1 MAAARKSGL
10 KARLSQNLLTFWA
23 WVQRFVIGDFGA
35 KAVNLGE
42 ADLVVKGVLVVFVFD
57 LRLSEYSLTMPD

>member
-1 MAAARKSGL
+1 MAAGRKSRL
-10 KARLSQNLLTFWA
+10 KPRLSQNLLTFWVS
-23 WVQRFVIGDFGA
+23 VQRFVVGHFGE

-42 ADLVVKGVLVVFVFD
+42 RRFVVKGVLVVFVFD

>member
-1 MAAARKSGL
+1 VAAGRKSRL
-10 KARLSQNLLTFWA
+10 KPRLSQNLLTFWVS
-23 WVQRFVIGDFGA
+23 VQRFVVGHFGE

-42 ADLVVKGVLVVFVFD
+42 RRFVVKGVLVVFVFD